1 MKTAHLRR
9 TSKLIKESI
18 KSLEEPKMTD
28 LQLELLATM
37 TETIEAFE
45 RTLYDE
51 IAASKSTIQKVLE
64 TLKQNK
70 E

>member
-1 MKTAHLRR
+1 MKSAHLRR
-9 TSKLIKESI
+9 TSKLIKENI

-70 E
+70 V

>member
-9 TSKLIKESI
+9 TSKLIKENI